1 MDASSGKNLSGLAH
15 LRQSVQDI
23 LATPVGTRIMRRTY
37 GSRLPYLVDA
47 PVNGRVLM
55 AIIAESAAAV
65 RRWEPRLAVKR
76 VQVDAVSPGYV
87 RISMDA
93 LYRPL
98 GQMLRL
104 SGVEVRAA

>member
-1 MDASSGKNLSGLAH
+1 M
-15 LRQSVQDI
+15 RQSVQDI